1 MHKALFMPLLVLLT
15 SACVPTSYEP
25 LQAQQSELDVYW
37 QKNISQDITQY
48 SCIVCHHS
56 ESIANE
62 SDYVLL
68 QNNESN
74 YLEKNLETTVAYIQ
88 SSDAHGALLLSKARG
103 VDHTSVLVESSDK
116 YKSLQSFVN
125 MASTQDQKRNA
136 AVSYYKDNLS
146 TQLVQSQCTLC
157 HAKNRIAKHTSLLFV
172 DSDVANYQDIN
183 ANRTIDF
190 ASLSSNNSDNVFLK
204 ATGVAHGG
212 GMIIESDSVI
222 AGELSEFLNILTS
235 QGQ

>member
-1 MHKALFMPLLVLLT
+1 MHKVLFMSLLVLLT

-56 ESIANE
+56 ESIANN

-74 YLEKNLETTVAYIQ
+74 YLEKNLEITVAYIQ

-103 VDHTSVLVESSDK
+103 IDHTSVLVENSDK
-116 YKSLQSFVN
+116 YAHLQSFVN
-125 MASTQDQKRNA
+125 MANTQDDIRIS
-136 AVSYYKDNLS
+136 AVNFYKDNLS
-146 TQLVQSQCTLC
+146 ELLVQRKCILC
-157 HAKNRIAKHTSLLFV
+157 HEQSRIAKESNLLFEYA
-172 DSDVANYQDIN
+172 DVANYQDIN
-183 ANRTIDF
+183 ASRVIDY
-190 ASLSSNNSDNVFLK
+190 ASLSSNNSDNLFLK
-204 ATGVAHGG
+204 ATGVGHGG
-212 GMIIESDSVI
+212 GLIIESDSML
-222 AGELSEFLNILTS
+222 ASKLSEFLNLLTS